1 MSSRIVLLTV
11 FSVVLRQIGKLRASS
26 ALCAAAA
33 ALILLAML
41 PAQAHDFKA
50 GSLHLD
56 HPWARPT
63 PAGAKVG
70 AGYVSIRNTGKV
82 ADRLV
87 AASTDVAGK
96 TEIHEV
102 AVDAQGVMRMRALAK
117 GLPIPAGATVALK
130 PSAYHLMFMDLKRPL
145 KVGDTFSGVLA
156 FERGGKVKVEFV
168 VEATSS
174 AGPAHGSKH

>member
-1 MSSRIVLLTV
+1 
-11 FSVVLRQIGKLRASS
+11 
-26 ALCAAAA
+26 
-33 ALILLAML
+33 
-41 PAQAHDFKA
+41 
-50 GSLHLD
+50 
-56 HPWARPT
+56 T

-70 AGYVSIRNTGKV
+70 AGYVSIRNSGKV

-145 KVGDTFSGVLA
+145 KVGDTFSGVLT
-156 FERGGKVKVEFV
+156 FEKGGKVKVEFV